1 MQTSLKL
8 KTARVAKAAT
18 RKQRDLNKIP
28 DKAHKRFV
36 KLTPVRTGNARRR
49 TKLQGETIKANYPY
63 AHPLDNGHSKQAR
76 EGMSKPTVRYIRD
89 LVEGILGR

>member
-1 MQTSLKL
+1 MKSSLKL
-8 KTARVAKAAT
+8 KTARVARAAT

-28 DKAHKRFV
+28 ERAHKKFV
-36 KLTPVRTGNARRR
+36 KLTPVKTGNARRR

-76 EGMSKPTVRYIRD
+76 NGMSKPTVEYIRD
-89 LVEGILGR
+89 LLEQILGK